1 MRLRGWHVEGFGVL
15 HDFRVKDLADG
26 LTIVYGPNESGKTSL
41 LAFIR
46 SVLFGYPD
54 RRQKERQ
61 YPPLRGGR
69 HGGRVFVE
77 SDQSTW
83 TVERFASPAHLSITQ
98 PNGLLGSDGD
108 LRHLLGGV
116 DAGLYRNVF
125 AFSLAEL
132 QELKSLEVEG
142 VRERIFAAGVVGAG
156 RSARAAITALA
167 AERAEI
173 GKKRGAC
180 LINDLR
186 KQVDDLDEK
195 LRQAK
200 SRATQYLDLRR
211 AADDLDEEQTRLG
224 RDLTD
229 ARREMAH
236 LDTLLAAWPD
246 WDERGHA
253 EQDLLALA
261 NTADVSSDLGTRLDT
276 ALAAAQ
282 LQRERHEERTQ
293 TVNSLQQRLDALVPD
308 DRLAAVLTEV
318 TRLTATVS
326 SVRARRERLDE
337 LRAKQVSLSQRVA
350 EEAPRLGAGWTPTSV
365 RAFNTSIP
373 AAQEVADWGER
384 LRMAEQAARDAEAE
398 AARRT
403 SSAQELADEV
413 LRRTQALEAAPSL
426 PDAQDL
432 SARAGTVRRL
442 RTNLAQLAE
451 LRADLRAATPA
462 ADRGRALGNR
472 RPRYGGREG
481 RRARAAR

>member
-15 HDFRVKDLADG
+15 HDFRVKDLTDG

-46 SVLFGYPD
+46 GVFFGYPD
-54 RRQKERQ
+54 RRQKERR

-98 PNGLLGSDGD
+98 PNGSIGSDGD
-108 LRHLLGGV
+108 LRRLLGGV

-142 VRERIFAAGVVGAG
+142 VRERIFAAGIVGAG
-156 RSARAAITALA
+156 RSARAAIKALA

-200 SRATQYLDLRR
+200 SRATRHPDLRR
-211 AADDLDEEQTRLG
+211 DADDLNEEQTHIG

-246 WDERGHA
+246 WDEREHA
-253 EQDLLALA
+253 EHDLLALA
-261 NTADVSSDLGTRLDT
+261 NTLDVPSDLGDTSRYRTRGGST
-276 ALAAAQ
+276 AARTARGANADRQQPAAAAG
-282 LQRERHEERTQ
+282 RTC
-293 TVNSLQQRLDALVPD
+293 S
-308 DRLAAVLTEV
+308 
-318 TRLTATVS
+318 
-326 SVRARRERLDE
+326 
-337 LRAKQVSLSQRVA
+337 
-350 EEAPRLGAGWTPTSV
+350 
-365 RAFNTSIP
+365 
-373 AAQEVADWGER
+373 
-384 LRMAEQAARDAEAE
+384 
-398 AARRT
+398 
-403 SSAQELADEV
+403 
-413 LRRTQALEAAPSL
+413 
-426 PDAQDL
+426 
-432 SARAGTVRRL
+432 
-442 RTNLAQLAE
+442 
-451 LRADLRAATPA
+451 
-462 ADRGRALGNR
+462 
-472 RPRYGGREG
+472 
-481 RRARAAR
+481 